1 MRVASAPWVRGA
13 GFCRRR
19 ILEEYQAAALRGPA
33 IVMPN
38 RFFYRLRLVP
48 ATMICGVA
56 LVNCALAADPEAGAH
71 EHGVPITAQ
80 PAIPAL
86 RYLTNSIFV
95 AGVCTLV
102 LLILARRATR
112 RMELIPRGTQNIFE
126 ALVEGLYETLEGIVG
141 KEMISRTFALLAT
154 IFIYILTANWFGL
167 LPGVGTMGFG
177 EKSGPFALSEVT
189 RPLLRPASADLN
201 MTLAIA
207 ALFMCAWL
215 YWTFTVTG
223 PVQFLKHTFGPKGG
237 LTGILKVV
245 LIPIFIFVGLIEII
259 SIAFR
264 LVSLSMRLY
273 GNIFAGEN
281 LLHAMSTLGDK
292 LPLPIAYLSSIIL
305 PLPFY
310 FLELLVGLIQAF
322 VFMLLCAVYI
332 QLSTTHEEE
341 GAHEH

>member
-1 MRVASAPWVRGA
+1 MPYRFHSR
-13 GFCRRR
+13 FC
-19 ILEEYQAAALRGPA
+19 LTLAA
-33 IVMPN
+33 
-38 RFFYRLRLVP
+38 FFCGWTLV
-48 ATMICGVA
+48 GS
-56 LVNCALAADPEAGAH
+56 ALAAETEPIQPPA
-71 EHGVPITAQ
+71 EHGVPITAE
-80 PAIPAL
+80 PPIPNFP
-86 RYLTNSIFV
+86 YLTNSIFV
-95 AGVCTLV
+95 AGICTLV
-102 LLILARRATR
+102 LLILARRATS
-112 RMELIPRGTQNIFE
+112 RMELIPRGTQNLFE
-126 ALVEGLYETLEGIVG
+126 ALVEGLYNTLEGIVG
-141 KEMISRTFALLAT
+141 KHMISRTFPLLAT

-167 LPGVGTMGFG
+167 LPGVGTIGFG
-177 EKSGPFALSEVT
+177 EKSGPLALAEVT
-189 RPLLRPASADLN
+189 HPLLRPASADLN

-223 PVQFLKHTFGPKGG
+223 PIQFLKHTFGPKGG
-237 LTGILKVV
+237 LTGILKLL
-245 LIPIFIFVGLIEII
+245 LIPIFIFVGLIEVI

-292 LPLPIAYLSSIIL
+292 LPLPLAYLSSIIL

-341 GAHEH
+341 ETAHEH

>member
-1 MRVASAPWVRGA
+1 MSRCFYRRFLLA
-13 GFCRRR
+13 GF
-19 ILEEYQAAALRGPA
+19 AAGCVFTFGGSIIAAETENPA
-33 IVMPN
+33 
-38 RFFYRLRLVP
+38 P
-48 ATMICGVA
+48 AG
-56 LVNCALAADPEAGAH
+56 
-71 EHGVPITAQ
+71 EHGVPITAE
-80 PAIPAL
+80 PPIPTL
-86 RYLTNSIFV
+86 HYLTNSILV
-95 AGVCTLV
+95 AGLCTLI

-112 RMELIPRGTQNIFE
+112 RMELIPRGTQNVFE

-141 KEMISRTFALLAT
+141 KQMIGRTFPLLAT

-167 LPGVGTMGFG
+167 LPGVGTIGFG
-177 EKSGPFALSEVT
+177 EKSGPLALTEVT
-189 RPLLRPASADLN
+189 HPLLRPASADLN

-207 ALFMCAWL
+207 SLFMCMWI

-223 PVQFLKHTFGPKGG
+223 PIQFLKHTFGPKGG
-237 LTGILKVV
+237 VSGILKII
-245 LIPIFIFVGLIEII
+245 LIPIFLFVGIIEVI
-259 SIAFR
+259 SIGFR

-332 QLSTTHEEE
+332 QLSTTPEEE
-341 GAHEH
+341 EAH

>member
-1 MRVASAPWVRGA
+1 LLLLIATF
-13 GFCRRR
+13 FC
-19 ILEEYQAAALRGPA
+19 G
-33 IVMPN
+33 
-38 RFFYRLRLVP
+38 
-48 ATMICGVA
+48 CA
-56 LVNCALAADPEAGAH
+56 LVSSALAADTELTPQPG
-71 EHGVPITAQ
+71 EHGVTITAE
-80 PAIPAL
+80 PPL
-86 RYLTNSIFV
+86 PTLPYLTNSIFV
-95 AGVCTLV
+95 AGICTLV
-102 LLILARRATR
+102 LLIIARRATR
-112 RMELIPRGTQNIFE
+112 RMELIPRGTQNVFE

-141 KEMISRTFALLAT
+141 KEMISRTFPLLAT

-167 LPGVGTMGFG
+167 LPGVGTIGFG
-177 EKSGPFALSEVT
+177 EKSGPLALSEVAT
-189 RPLLRPASADLN
+189 PLLRPASADLN

-207 ALFMCAWL
+207 GLFMCIWL
-215 YWTFTVTG
+215 YWTFVVTG
-223 PVQFLKHTFGPKGG
+223 PIQFLKHTFGPKGG
-237 LTGILKVV
+237 VTGFLKLI
-245 LIPIFIFVGLIEII
+245 LIPIFIFVGLIEMI

-332 QLSTTHEEE
+332 QLSTSHEEE
-341 GAHEH
+341 TADGH